1 MGAEIER
8 LRPLSRAVAWVPAA
22 NLHVTLKFLGERSDE
37 QLAEVEAAL
46 VEVAAVTA
54 PFALALHGL
63 GAFPGLERPRIL
75 WVGIAE
81 GALSAREVQARLEA
95 ALERRGIPRER
106 QAWHPHLTIGRVF
119 DERAWRR
126 EAGLPLRQALAAA
139 ARRSFGTLAVSHL
152 ALMRS
157 DLSPQGAR
165 YRELASAE
173 LTPEPF
179 GALSLRRSG
188 WSSRGRY
195 DRSPRGPVARRHIGR
210 ST

>member
-1 MGAEIER
+1 VTRAFVALLLDEAMRASVGAEIER

-22 NLHVTLKFLGERSDE
+22 NLHLTLRFLGERSDE
-37 QLAEVEAAL
+37 QLGEVEAAL
-46 VEVAAVTA
+46 VEAAAATA
-54 PFALALHGL
+54 PFALTLHGL

-75 WVGIAE
+75 WVGIAD
-81 GALSAREVQARLEA
+81 GALSARGVQARVEA
-95 ALERRGIPRER
+95 ALERRGMSRER
-106 QAWHPHLTIGRVF
+106 QAWHPHLTIGRIF

-139 ARRSFGTLAVSHL
+139 ARRSFGILAVSRI

-173 LTPEPF
+173 LTPGLP
-179 GALSLRRSG
+179 
-188 WSSRGRY
+188 
-195 DRSPRGPVARRHIGR
+195 
-210 ST
+210 

>member
-1 MGAEIER
+1 MTRTFAALLLDEGLRASVGAEIER

-22 NLHVTLKFLGERSDE
+22 NLHLTLRFLGELSDV
-37 QLAEVEAAL
+37 QIGLVEAAL
-46 VEVAAVTA
+46 VEAAAVTA
-54 PFALALHGL
+54 PFALTLHGL

-75 WVGIAE
+75 WVGIAD
-81 GALSAREVQARLEA
+81 GALRAREVQARVET

-139 ARRSFGTLAVSHL
+139 ARRSFGILEVSRI

-173 LTPEPF
+173 LTPGVP
-179 GALSLRRSG
+179 
-188 WSSRGRY
+188 
-195 DRSPRGPVARRHIGR
+195 
-210 ST
+210 

>member
-1 MGAEIER
+1 MTRAFVALLVDDAIRASVGAEVER

-81 GALSAREVQARLEA
+81 GTLSAREVQARLEA

-139 ARRSFGTLAVSHL
+139 ARRSFGTLAVSRI

-157 DLSPQGAR
+157 DLSPQ
-165 YRELASAE
+165 
-173 LTPEPF
+173 
-179 GALSLRRSG
+179 
-188 WSSRGRY
+188 
-195 DRSPRGPVARRHIGR
+195 
-210 ST
+210 

>member
-1 MGAEIER
+1 VTRAFVALLLDEAMRASVAAEIER
-8 LRPLSRAVAWVPAA
+8 LRPLSRAVAWVPAV
-22 NLHVTLKFLGERSDE
+22 NLHLTLRFLGDLSDV
-37 QLAEVEAAL
+37 QIGEVEAVL
-46 VEVAAVTA
+46 VDVAAVTA
-54 PFALALHGL
+54 PFALDLHGV

-75 WVGIAE
+75 WVGIAD
-81 GALSAREVQARLEA
+81 GALPAREVQARVET
-95 ALERRGIPRER
+95 ALERHGIARER

-139 ARRSFGTLAVSHL
+139 ARRTFGTLAVSHI

-173 LTPEPF
+173 LTLGLP
-179 GALSLRRSG
+179 
-188 WSSRGRY
+188 
-195 DRSPRGPVARRHIGR
+195 
-210 ST
+210 

>member
-1 MGAEIER
+1 VTRAFVALLLDEATRASVGAEIDR
-8 LRPLSRAVAWVPAA
+8 LRPLSRAVAWVPTA
-22 NLHVTLKFLGERSDE
+22 NLHLTLRFLGELSDE
-37 QLAEVEAAL
+37 QLGLVEAAL
-46 VEVAAVTA
+46 VEAAAVTA
-54 PFALALHGL
+54 PFALTLHGL

-81 GALSAREVQARLEA
+81 GALPAREVQARVEA

-139 ARRSFGTLAVSHL
+139 ARRSFGSLAVSRI

-173 LTPEPF
+173 LTPGLP
-179 GALSLRRSG
+179 
-188 WSSRGRY
+188 
-195 DRSPRGPVARRHIGR
+195 
-210 ST
+210 

>member
-1 MGAEIER
+1 MTRAFVALLLDEAMRASVGAEIER

-22 NLHVTLKFLGERSDE
+22 NLHLTLRFLGERSDE
-37 QLAEVEAAL
+37 QLGEVEAAL
-46 VEVAAVTA
+46 VEAAAVTA
-54 PFALALHGL
+54 PFALTLHGL

-75 WVGIAE
+75 WVGIAD
-81 GALSAREVQARLEA
+81 GALSAREVQARVEA
-95 ALERRGIPRER
+95 ALERRGMPRER
-106 QAWHPHLTIGRVF
+106 QAWHPHLTIGRIF

-139 ARRSFGTLAVSHL
+139 ARRSFGILAVPRI

-173 LTPEPF
+173 LTPGLP
-179 GALSLRRSG
+179 
-188 WSSRGRY
+188 
-195 DRSPRGPVARRHIGR
+195 
-210 ST
+210 

>member
-1 MGAEIER
+1 MGAR
-8 LRPLSRAVAWVPAA
+8 GQPPPDAQVSRRADP
-22 NLHVTLKFLGERSDE
+22 TSSS
-37 QLAEVEAAL
+37 AEVEAAL
-46 VEVAAVTA
+46 VEAAAVTA

-75 WVGIAE
+75 WVGIAD
-81 GALSAREVQARLEA
+81 GALPAREVQARVET

-139 ARRSFGTLAVSHL
+139 ARRSFGTLAVSHI

-173 LTPEPF
+173 LRPPSIP
-179 GALSLRRSG
+179 AVRD
-188 WSSRGRY
+188 SRQLAAVRL
-195 DRSPRGPVARRHIGR
+195 VLARPI
-210 ST
+210 

>member
-1 MGAEIER
+1 MTRAFVALLLDDAIRASVGAEVER

-81 GALSAREVQARLEA
+81 GTLSAREVQARLEA

-139 ARRSFGTLAVSHL
+139 ARRSFGMLAVSRI

-165 YRELASAE
+165 YRELASAG
-173 LTPEPF
+173 LTPGLP
-179 GALSLRRSG
+179 
-188 WSSRGRY
+188 
-195 DRSPRGPVARRHIGR
+195 
-210 ST
+210 

>member
-1 MGAEIER
+1 MTRAFVALLLDEAMRASVGAEIGR
-8 LRPLSRAVAWVPAA
+8 LRPLSRAVAWVPTA
-22 NLHVTLKFLGERSDE
+22 NLHLTLRFLGERSDE
-37 QLAEVEAAL
+37 QLGEVEAAL
-46 VEVAAVTA
+46 VEAAAVTA
-54 PFALALHGL
+54 PFALSLHGL

-75 WVGIAE
+75 WVGIAD
-81 GALSAREVQARLEA
+81 GALPTREVHARVET

-106 QAWHPHLTIGRVF
+106 QAWHPHLTIGRIF

-139 ARRSFGTLAVSHL
+139 ARRSFGILAVSRI

-173 LTPEPF
+173 LTPGLP
-179 GALSLRRSG
+179 
-188 WSSRGRY
+188 
-195 DRSPRGPVARRHIGR
+195 
-210 ST
+210 